1 MSLSLQIGQAR
12 IELVEGDIVTQVV
25 DAIVNAANEALQQ
38 GGGVCGAI
46 FRAAGAVELQRAC
59 DEVAPCPT
67 GEARIT
73 PGFALPARYVIH
85 AVGPIFHRYPPTEAD
100 QLLVSAYRS
109 SLALA
114 RQYGLQSIAF
124 PSIAT
129 GIYGFPVERAA
140 PLVLHA
146 LVDDLRQHQTP
157 KLVRMVLWH
166 DTFPIYQQV
175 LAQMQANVSS
185 SPQPSS

>member
-1 MSLSLQIGQAR
+1 MSETPSLQVGQSR
-12 IELVEGDIVTQVV
+12 IELIEGDIVTQTV

-46 FRAAGAVELQRAC
+46 FRAAGVDQLQQAC
-59 DEVAPCPT
+59 HAVAPCPT

-73 PGFALPARYVIH
+73 PSFALAARYVIH
-85 AVGPIFHRYPPTEAD
+85 AVGPIFNLYPPEEAD
-100 QLLVSAYRS
+100 RLLVSAYHA

-140 PLVLHA
+140 PLVLRA
-146 LVDDLRQHQTP
+146 LVDDLRLHQAP
-157 KLVRMVLWH
+157 ALVRMVLWR
-166 DTFPIYQQV
+166 DTFPVYRAA
-175 LAQMQANVSS
+175 LEQMQA
-185 SPQPSS
+185 